1 MNLTELLN
9 ESRTLCHAD
18 VVSKKRALELASDTL
33 AGQSDNPLSEEIFSG
48 LLNRERLGSTGIG
61 DGVAIPHCRL
71 AECESA
77 VALLMTLATPI
88 DFDAIDNRPVDLLC
102 FLLVPEDGAEEHLQT
117 LASLAELFSQE
128 EVREKLR
135 SCEAS
140 DELYTTFITQM
151 EKVGVS

>member
-33 AGQSDNPLSEEIFSG
+33 AGQSGNPPSEEIFAG

-71 AECESA
+71 PACESA
-77 VALLMTLATPI
+77 VALVMTLATPI
-88 DFDAIDNRPVDLLC
+88 DFDAIDNQPVDLLC

-117 LASLAELFSQE
+117 LAGLAELFSQRDA
-128 EVREKLR
+128 REKLR
-135 SCEAS
+135 GCETSA
-140 DELYTTFITQM
+140 ELYSTFITQM
-151 EKVGVS
+151 EKLGA